1 MDDERRPGTDRGT
14 DTCVLKEMSE
24 EPPQRVGQ
32 RLQAA
37 PDVVEGLLGVQ
48 HENPIVV
55 AHRLGFGAGS
65 TDSRCSSVL
74 FPAPGIPPSTTIEF
88 RG

>member
-1 MDDERRPGTDRGT
+1 MMSALMAKKPP
-14 DTCVLKEMSE
+14 LKGQMSE
-24 EPPQRVGQ
+24 GPPQRVEQ